1 MTLGTQTLPKPDI
14 EIRNRLD
21 SVDGSLVGLV
31 GVLGLSLLPEL
42 RSVGD
47 ELGLNG
53 QHCLPGLG
61 DEGWRLTFWSCLICE
76 VSLCRP
82 SEQDGLSLPC
92 PKASSHR
99 VGPIRPRILG
109 SVATGRNQHHRQQD
123 QRHCLSVH
131 ASSNVA
137 WRVKTYPKIGRVS
150 IGTHFLKAL

>member
-42 RSVGD
+42 RGVGD

-61 DEGWRLTFWSCLICE
+61 DEGW
-76 VSLCRP
+76 
-82 SEQDGLSLPC
+82 
-92 PKASSHR
+92 
-99 VGPIRPRILG
+99 
-109 SVATGRNQHHRQQD
+109 
-123 QRHCLSVH
+123 
-131 ASSNVA
+131 
-137 WRVKTYPKIGRVS
+137 
-150 IGTHFLKAL
+150 